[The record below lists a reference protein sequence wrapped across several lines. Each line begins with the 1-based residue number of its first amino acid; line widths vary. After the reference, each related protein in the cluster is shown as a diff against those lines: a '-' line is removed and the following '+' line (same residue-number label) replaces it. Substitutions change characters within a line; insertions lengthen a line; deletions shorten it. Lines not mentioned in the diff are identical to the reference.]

1 MQPQVR
7 VFCMTVFVFFLILFG
22 SRITE
27 QLGLDFR
34 VSLEREGI
42 RSRKNE
48 IVFCCDLGFFVS
60 GSVATTVLY
69 SAQQPLHWIMT

>member
-27 QLGLDFR
+27 KLGLDFR

-48 IVFCCDLGFFVS
+48 IVFCCDLGFFLYLGVLLQLCCTVHS
-60 GSVATTVLY
+60 NPYTGS
-69 SAQQPLHWIMT
+69 

>member
-1 MQPQVR
+1 MI
-7 VFCMTVFVFFLILFG
+7 VFVFFLILFG

-27 QLGLDFR
+27 KLGLDFR

-48 IVFCCDLGFFVS
+48 IVFCCDLGFCIWECCYNCAVQCT
-60 GSVATTVLY
+60 ATLTLDHD
-69 SAQQPLHWIMT
+69 LMCK

>member
-1 MQPQVR
+1 
-7 VFCMTVFVFFLILFG
+7 MTVFVFFLILFG

-27 QLGLDFR
+27 KLGLDFR

-48 IVFCCDLGFFVS
+48 IVFCCDLGFLYLGVLLQLCCTVHS
-60 GSVATTVLY
+60 NPYTGS
-69 SAQQPLHWIMT
+69 